1 MNVKRTLAAL
11 LAALQ
16 LSLLLASC
24 GESSPEKGNDTSAP
38 AVQDTSIPV
47 ETAPP
52 TEAELRAMVDDE
64 LPEKTFGGKVFR
76 IITLDNTK
84 VNYIVE
90 DLTGEAKN
98 DAIHGRNETVES
110 RFDVTL
116 DVVSYVDRHACRAAI
131 QQSFRAGDA
140 DAFDLVAYH
149 MADNGANAMT
159 GMYHNLY
166 DVPYINFDKPWW
178 ADSNKEDLT
187 VNGKCFVAMGDI
199 SLNTVSGVWA
209 HLFNKEMATDLGADN
224 LYEVVRNGEW
234 TIDYVKELAA
244 RAYKDANGDGV
255 QNSGDTYG
263 LASYKGSA
271 MNTYLWAF
279 DNPIIKN
286 DKDGVPQYVMDT
298 EKLPDIV
305 VTIVEMYSSG
315 EGIFSHYG
323 GSSTST
329 HEEMFANGEVLMIP
343 TTFGGLVK
351 LAGTADFDIGVLPYP
366 KWDTEQKEYLT
377 MVDGGADTVGVTL
390 LETGEE
396 LEFIGLITEAL
407 CAESYK
413 QVYPVYY
420 DIMLKNRYADQPDDA
435 EMIQLVMD
443 GRVYDLGYVY
453 DNWMAAGFWMQTF
466 AQSNNTNV
474 ASYMKKAWP
483 AAQKYYDK
491 VLDLFQ

>member
-1 MNVKRTLAAL
+1 MSFKRSLAAL

-16 LSLLLASC
+16 LSLILASC
-24 GESSPEKGNDTSAP
+24 GETTPDAGNNDTAP
-38 AVQDTSIPV
+38 AVQDTSVPV

-64 LPEKTFGGKVFR
+64 LPAKTFGGKTFR
-76 IITLDNTK
+76 IITLDGTK
-84 VNYIVE
+84 ANYIVE

-140 DAFDLVAYH
+140 EAFDLVAYH

-199 SLNTVSGVWA
+199 SINTVSGVWC
-209 HLFNKEMATDLGADN
+209 HLFNKELAADLGADN

-244 RAYKDANGDGV
+244 RAYKDVNGDGV
-255 QNSGDTYG
+255 QNRGDIFG
-263 LASYKGSA
+263 LGAYKGSA

-298 EKLPDIV
+298 EKLPNIV
-305 VTIVEMYSSG
+305 VTIVEMYDNMT
-315 EGIFSHYG
+315 GIYSCTGSDKTSH
-323 GSSTST
+323 
-329 HEEMFANGEVLMIP
+329 EVEFANGNMLLL
-343 TTFGGLVK
+343 TGGFGK
-351 LAGTADFDIGVLPYP
+351 LAEMAGTTDFTIGVLPYP
-366 KWDTEQKEYLT
+366 KWDTDQKEYLT
-377 MVDGGADTVGVTL
+377 MVDGGADTIGITL

-396 LEFIGLITEAL
+396 LEFIGIITEAL

-466 AQSNNTNV
+466 AQNNNTNV